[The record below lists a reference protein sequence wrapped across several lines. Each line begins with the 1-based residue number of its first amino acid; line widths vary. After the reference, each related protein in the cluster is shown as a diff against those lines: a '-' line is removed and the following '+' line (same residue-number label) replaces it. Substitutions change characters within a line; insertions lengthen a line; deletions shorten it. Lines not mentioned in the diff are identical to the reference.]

1 MNTDDRRRI
10 HNMKRHQHQHVGD
23 DEVFDNDDEQ
33 LQYDNQEDELRV
45 QHEYEYNFY
54 RRFIIFI
61 IILFVFWVVVL
72 VLDEHHDYALM
83 IAALVVFGLW
93 FVYIFTCICC
103 NICYLC
109 QNSSSGG
116 DRRGGGGRMEQSGLT
131 SSVYFDD
138 GDDEDD
144 DDDEN
149 DDNFSFQ
156 YPMKDTLQRIQ
167 EASLLQTIKP
177 GKGPTNGTYLG
188 VFSAVY
194 FNKTLRTEGKF
205 ELEFIPTTN
214 DALSDSSSSKYN
226 GWIIQGYSYFGGSSN
241 DDNSSSNATSNNKTT
256 TIKRKRPIQN
266 GFINPKGHMYWE
278 TNATSHRGK
287 LNFDTSCMFDGE
299 FSANL
304 DNTDDRFPHL
314 KTDGSS
320 SNKQPMGRIVRFEI
334 SKAQFYTSHL
344 TGTSII
350 SPTALSAEHKKKKTN
365 QKSQLRSDDNNHNE
379 MEMVTFSSSPEEEL
393 QQQQHQQQQPQ
404 PDLLV

>member
-1 MNTDDRRRI
+1 MTPEHRQI
-10 HNMKRHQHQHVGD
+10 HNMKRQHQHQQGQNDD
-23 DEVFDNDDEQ
+23 DEVFDDDEDQHYDQQQQEEEELQ
-33 LQYDNQEDELRV
+33 LRL

-61 IILFVFWVVVL
+61 VILFVFWVVVL
-72 VLDEHHDYALM
+72 LLDEHHDYSLM

-109 QNSSSGG
+109 QNSGG
-116 DRRGGGGRMEQSGLT
+116 NDGLHRRRRGGGGMEQSILT
-131 SSVYFDD
+131 SNVYFDD
-138 GDDEDD
+138 SGDEDADDE
-144 DDDEN
+144 DEN
-149 DDNFSFQ
+149 DDNSFS

-167 EASLLQTIKP
+167 EASLLQTIRP

-205 ELEFIPTTN
+205 ELEFIPTKEATTE
-214 DALSDSSSSKYN
+214 DLSESNSSSKYN
-226 GWIIQGYSYFGGSSN
+226 GWIIQGYSYFGE
-241 DDNSSSNATSNNKTT
+241 
-256 TIKRKRPIQN
+256 RKRPIQN

-304 DNTDDRFPHL
+304 DTAINDDDRFPTHL
-314 KTDGSS
+314 KMTTTTTDGSS
-320 SNKQPMGRIVRFEI
+320 NSSKQPMGRIVRFEL

-350 SPTALSAEHKKKKTN
+350 SPTALLAEHKKKK
-365 QKSQLRSDDNNHNE
+365 SQLQNDNDIHNE

-393 QQQQHQQQQPQ
+393 RQQQQQQLTPQ